1 MRKAERPRLVLFPGG
16 LQFLFVPNRAAPA
29 LALDLWVRAGSAD
42 EAPGEEGMAHLVEH
56 MLFKGSQRRGPGEA
70 ARQVEGLGGEIN
82 AYTSH
87 DHTVYS
93 LVLASRYAD
102 LGLEILA
109 DAVRG
114 PSFDPAELE
123 REKAVVVEE
132 LRRSRDLPH
141 HVLSQLL
148 FARAYR
154 IHPYGRS
161 ILGREETVGRFSR
174 DACQAFHR
182 RWYRPGNMVL
192 VAAGDA
198 DPAALEARVRELL
211 APGKPARAPR
221 RHRPREPRAEGFRAC
236 FQERELTEVYF
247 DLAFPGPAAR
257 HPGVAAV
264 DLLMAVLVQGEASRL
279 QHRVKLDRNLVRTV
293 SGGAYTPDDPGLLCF
308 GGVAEPGRFGPAFEA
323 IAEEVFRFQRE
334 LAGPRELERARE
346 SLEADFLYQKETAEG
361 QARKAGFF
369 HVVLGGTAEED
380 RYLDRLRRVSAE
392 DLRRAARTYFRADR
406 AVLVALHPRG
416 GPPGLSG
423 DEAGAL
429 LTRAQAEARRPGRR
443 GGARNGLVR
452 RVLPNGAR
460 ILVKENRAVPIA
472 AARAVFLGGLRREPA
487 PLAGAYHLLG
497 LALVRGTASRSAYDI
512 AHEMDAVG
520 GHLEGFSGR
529 NSFGLKA
536 ELLSRYLEDGLDLF
550 AEILCHPTFPE
561 EEVEKLRDDTL
572 AALGMRRDNPAGYA
586 FRLLEELL
594 FGTHPY
600 GRDVLG
606 CPDTVA
612 VLDGEAL
619 RRLHRGADPRELA
632 VAVAGDVDAVQVCD
646 FFERALEVLEPR
658 PQEGFD
664 PEPPPRMEAP
674 RVREV
679 GWAAEQAHVAVGF
692 PGTSLRSPDRAAVQ
706 VLTAA
711 LAGQGGRFF
720 RRLREERALA
730 YAVSCSSVEGLDPG
744 YLAGYAATTPG
755 RASEARECL
764 LEEFALV
771 VRGGITAAEL
781 EQAQRKLVGG
791 FELALQENA
800 SQAAQMALDEVYGLG
815 HRSFETYARRI
826 FGVTV
831 PDVNA
836 AARRYLRPEAHACV
850 VLRPGE
856 GEQGPSPPLPGAP
869 AGAGWSGSRARCTSR
884 IPGGTTRRSAAPPPQ
899 P

>member
-1 MRKAERPRLVLFPGG
+1 MRKTERLRRSRFSGG
-16 LQFLFVPNRAAPA
+16 FQFLFVPNRAAPA

-56 MLFKGSQRRGPGEA
+56 MLFKGSARRGPGEA

-102 LGLEILA
+102 LGVEILA
-109 DAVRG
+109 DTVRAPRFEPG
-114 PSFDPAELE
+114 ELE

-141 HVLSQLL
+141 HVLSELL
-148 FARAYR
+148 FSQAYR
-154 IHPYGRS
+154 VHPYGRS
-161 ILGREETVGRFSR
+161 ILGREETAGAFSPGH
-174 DACQAFHR
+174 CQAFHR

-198 DPAALEARVRELL
+198 DPAALEARVGELL
-211 APGKPARAPR
+211 APGRPARAPR
-221 RHRPREPRAEGFRAC
+221 RRRPREPRAEGFRAC
-236 FQERELTEVYF
+236 FQERDLTEVYF

-257 HPGVAAV
+257 HPDVAAV
-264 DLLMAVLVQGEASRL
+264 DLLMAVLVQGEASRV

-308 GGVAEPGRFGPAFEA
+308 GGVAEPGRFGAAFEA
-323 IAEEVFRFQRE
+323 IAEEVFRLQRE
-334 LAGPRELERARE
+334 LPGPRELERARE
-346 SLEADFLYQKETAEG
+346 NLEADFVYQKETAEG

-369 HVVLGGTAEED
+369 HVVLGDAAEED
-380 RYLDRLRRVSAE
+380 RYLARLRRVSAQ
-392 DLRRAARTYFRADR
+392 DLRAAARKYFRADR

-416 GPPGLSG
+416 GPPGTSG
-423 DEAGAL
+423 DGAGAL
-429 LTRAQAEARRPGRR
+429 LARAEAGGGRLGRGGGRGRR
-443 GGARNGLVR
+443 ACSRDGVVR
-452 RVLPNGAR
+452 RVLSNGAR
-460 ILVKENRAVPIA
+460 VLVKENRAVPIA
-472 AARAVFLGGLRREPA
+472 AARAVFLGGLRREPPA
-487 PLAGAYHLLG
+487 LAGAYHLLG

-512 AHEMDAVG
+512 AHEMDALG

-550 AEILCHPTFPE
+550 AEVLCHPTFPE
-561 EEVEKLRDDTL
+561 EEVAKLRDDTL

-586 FRLLEELL
+586 FRLLEEIL
-594 FGTHPY
+594 FGAHPY

-606 CPDTVA
+606 APQTVSG
-612 VLDGEAL
+612 LDGEAL

-632 VAVAGDVDAVQVCD
+632 VAVAGDVDAGQVCD
-646 FFERALEVLEPR
+646 FFERALEVLAPR
-658 PQEGFD
+658 PQAAID
-664 PEPPPRMEAP
+664 PAPPPRLEAP
-674 RVREV
+674 RVREAT
-679 GWAAEQAHVAVGF
+679 WTAEQAHVAVGF
-692 PGTSLRSPDRAAVQ
+692 PGTRLGSPDRAPVQ

-730 YAVSCSSVEGLDPG
+730 YAVDCSSVEGLDPG
-744 YLAGYAATTPG
+744 YLAGYAATAPD
-755 RASEARECL
+755 RIDEARDCL
-764 LEEFALV
+764 LAEFALV
-771 VRGGITAAEL
+771 AREGITAEEL
-781 EQAQRKLVGG
+781 AQAQRKLVGG

-800 SQAAQMALDEVYGLG
+800 TQAAQMALDEVYGLG

-826 FGVTV
+826 FAVTGA
-831 PDVNA
+831 DLHE
-836 AARRYLRPEAHACV
+836 AARRYLRPEAWACV

-856 GEQGPSPPLPGAP
+856 GESVRAP
-869 AGAGWSGSRARCTSR
+869 ASREK
-884 IPGGTTRRSAAPPPQ
+884 PGGSVRGLGEPRAARGGGPRPCP
-899 P
+899 

>member
-1 MRKAERPRLVLFPGG
+1 MKKAERTRLGRFPGG
-16 LQFLFVPNRAAPA
+16 LQCLFVPNRAAPA

-56 MLFKGSQRRGPGEA
+56 MLFKGSERRGPGEA

-102 LGLEILA
+102 LGIEILA
-109 DAVRG
+109 DAVRA

-148 FARAYR
+148 FSQAYEV
-154 IHPYGRS
+154 HPYGRS
-161 ILGREETVGRFSR
+161 ILGREETVGAFSR
-174 DACQAFHR
+174 SDCQTFHR

-198 DPAALEARVRELL
+198 DPAALEARVEELL
-211 APGKPARAPR
+211 APGKPTRAPR
-221 RHRPREPRAEGFRAC
+221 RRRPREPRAEGFRAC

-257 HPGVAAV
+257 HPDVAAV

-334 LAGPRELERARE
+334 LPGPRELERARE
-346 SLEADFLYQKETAEG
+346 NLEADFVYQKETAEG

-369 HVVLGGTAEED
+369 QVVLGAAAEEE

-392 DLRRAARTYFRADR
+392 DLRAAARKYFRLDR
-406 AVLVALHPRG
+406 AVLVALHPRA
-416 GPPGLSG
+416 GPLGITG
-423 DEAGAL
+423 DEAGSL
-429 LTRAQAEARRPGRR
+429 LAGAEAGARRPSRGGGRGRR
-443 GGARNGLVR
+443 ASSRDGLVR

-472 AARAVFLGGLRREPA
+472 AARAVFLGGLRREP
-487 PLAGAYHLLG
+487 PSLAGAYHLLG

-520 GHLEGFSGR
+520 GHLDGFSGR
-529 NSFGLKA
+529 NSFGLRA

-550 AEILCHPTFPE
+550 AEVLCHPTFPE

-594 FGTHPY
+594 FGSHPY

-606 CPDTVA
+606 CPETVPG
-612 VLDGEAL
+612 LDGEAL
-619 RRLHRGADPRELA
+619 RRLHGRADPRELA
-632 VAVAGDVDAVQVCD
+632 VAVAGDVDAGEVCD

-658 PQEGFD
+658 PEGGFD
-664 PEPPPRMEAP
+664 PAPPPRMDEP

-679 GWAAEQAHVAVGF
+679 AWAAEQAHVAVGF
-692 PGTSLRSPDRAAVQ
+692 PGTRLGSPDRAAVQ
-706 VLTAA
+706 VLTAV

-744 YLAGYAATTPG
+744 YLAGYAATTPA
-755 RASEARECL
+755 RAAEARECL

-771 VRGGITAAEL
+771 ARGGVTAEEL

-800 SQAAQMALDEVYGLG
+800 SQAAQIALDEVYGLG

-826 FGVTV
+826 FGVSAA
-831 PDVNA
+831 DVTE
-836 AARRYLRPEAHACV
+836 AARRYLRPEAHSCV

-856 GEQGPSPPLPGAP
+856 GA
-869 AGAGWSGSRARCTSR
+869 
-884 IPGGTTRRSAAPPPQ
+884 
-899 P
+899 

>member
-1 MRKAERPRLVLFPGG
+1 MRKVERPRLGRFPGG

-56 MLFKGSQRRGPGEA
+56 MLFKGSERRGPGEA

-93 LVLASRYAD
+93 LVLASRYAE
-102 LGLEILA
+102 LGIEILA
-109 DAVRG
+109 DAVRA

-148 FARAYR
+148 FSHGYR
-154 IHPYGRS
+154 VHPYGRS
-161 ILGREETVGRFSR
+161 ILGREETVGAFSPG
-174 DACQAFHR
+174 DCQAFHR

-198 DPAALEARVRELL
+198 APEVLEARVGELL
-211 APGKPARAPR
+211 SPGKPARAPR
-221 RHRPREPRAEGFRAC
+221 RRRPREPRAEGFRAC
-236 FQERELTEVYF
+236 FQARDLTEVYF

-257 HPGVAAV
+257 HPDVAAV

-334 LAGPRELERARE
+334 LPGPRELERARE
-346 SLEADFLYQKETAEG
+346 NLEADFVYQKETAEG

-369 HVVLGGTAEED
+369 HVVLGGTSEED
-380 RYLDRLRRVSAE
+380 RYLARLHRVSAE
-392 DLRRAARTYFRADR
+392 DLRVAARKYFRADR
-406 AVLVALHPRG
+406 AVLVALHPTA
-416 GPPGLSG
+416 GPLGIAG
-423 DEAGAL
+423 DEAGSL
-429 LTRAQAEARRPGRR
+429 LARAEAGARRPGRGGGR
-443 GGARNGLVR
+443 GRRASSREGLVR

-472 AARAVFLGGLRREPA
+472 AARAVFLGGLRREP
-487 PLAGAYHLLG
+487 PSLAGAYHLLG

-550 AEILCHPTFPE
+550 AEVLCHPTFPE

-594 FGTHPY
+594 FGSHPY

-606 CPDTVA
+606 CPETVQG
-612 VLDGEAL
+612 LDGEAL
-619 RRLHRGADPRELA
+619 RRLHGRADPRELA
-632 VAVAGDVDAVQVCD
+632 VAVAGDVDAGEVCD
-646 FFERALEVLEPR
+646 FFERALEVLEPGL
-658 PQEGFD
+658 EGGFD
-664 PEPPPRMEAP
+664 PAPPPRIEAP
-674 RVREV
+674 LVRELA
-679 GWAAEQAHVAVGF
+679 WAAEQAHVAVGF
-692 PGTSLRSPDRAAVQ
+692 PGTRLGSPDRAAVQ
-706 VLTAA
+706 VLTAV

-730 YAVSCSSVEGLDPG
+730 YAVSCSSLEGLDPG
-744 YLAGYAATTPG
+744 YLAGYAATTPA

-764 LEEFALV
+764 LEEFALAA
-771 VRGGITAAEL
+771 RAGITAQEL

-826 FGVTV
+826 FGVSAA
-831 PDVNA
+831 DVTE
-836 AARRYLRPEAHACV
+836 AARRYLLPEAHACV
-850 VLRPGE
+850 VLRPAE
-856 GEQGPSPPLPGAP
+856 GA
-869 AGAGWSGSRARCTSR
+869 
-884 IPGGTTRRSAAPPPQ
+884 
-899 P
+899 